1 MRTSVRMKPVHTF
14 VAVTAAFVT
23 LISVA
28 IQGQTRPPAGQQAVP
43 SDLEIQQAATAIEQ
57 ADGYVDVLAAT
68 QKYAAIISSPR
79 VVELVDAALQ
89 NAALNDAQRGVLL
102 LERQLSID
110 CRTLGAAPAARLL
123 AVRVIAGSAI
133 QADTP
138 QQFAAV
144 LEKFSPLAGVMTVD
158 LVRQALN
165 TPGNTWPKPLL
176 PLMEQLARDWPTL
189 GALGAA
195 TKMAAAANANP
206 NPDPGTEAASE
217 RHADARG
224 TLAQH
229 DDLVRQPARRAF
241 RDERRRHRRNVDRH
255 RVRPHAC
262 DPRTLEHERD
272 DLERCVGRRTSMGPA
287 VYVLRGPAGISE
299 RAESTSVLGSDE
311 IATSPS
317 RCTWPA
323 RT

>member
-1 MRTSVRMKPVHTF
+1 M
-14 VAVTAAFVT
+14 
-23 LISVA
+23 
-28 IQGQTRPPAGQQAVP
+28 
-43 SDLEIQQAATAIEQ
+43 
-57 ADGYVDVLAAT
+57 
-68 QKYAAIISSPR
+68 
-79 VVELVDAALQ
+79 DAALQ

-110 CRTLGAAPAARLL
+110 CRVLGAAAATRLL

-144 LEKFSPLAGVMTVD
+144 LEKFSPLASVMTVD

-206 NPDPGTEAASE
+206 NTDPGQKPPPG
-217 RHADARG
+217 G
-224 TLAQH
+224 TPT
-229 DDLVRQPARRAF
+229 LVGHWRSTTISFGSP
-241 RDERRRHRRNVDRH
+241 RDEHFVMRGDGTAETWIVTASGRTPVTPGRWSTKGTSLSVAWEDGRQWGQPFTFHEGQLVFPNVPNQRQFWEAM
-255 RVRPHAC
+255 R
-262 DPRTLEHERD
+262 
-272 DLERCVGRRTSMGPA
+272 
-287 VYVLRGPAGISE
+287 
-299 RAESTSVLGSDE
+299 
-311 IATSPS
+311 
-317 RCTWPA
+317 
-323 RT
+323 

>member
-1 MRTSVRMKPVHTF
+1 MTPLPVFT
-14 VAVTAAFVT
+14 VITAAFVT
-23 LISVA
+23 LMSAA
-28 IQGQTRPPAGQQAVP
+28 IQGQARPPAGQQAVP

-57 ADGYVDVLAAT
+57 ADGYADVLAAT

-110 CRTLGAAPAARLL
+110 CRTLGAAAAARLL

-144 LEKFSPLAGVMTVD
+144 LEKFSPLASVMTVD

-206 NPDPGTEAASE
+206 NPDPGPKPPPS
-217 RHADARG
+217 G
-224 TLAQH
+224 TPT
-229 DDLVRQPARRAF
+229 LVGHWRSTTISFGSP
-241 RDERRRHRRNVDRH
+241 RDEHFVMRGDGTAETWIVTASGRTPVTRGRWSTKGTSLSVAWEDGRQWGQPFTFHEGQLVFPNVPNQRQFWEAM
-255 RVRPHAC
+255 R
-262 DPRTLEHERD
+262 
-272 DLERCVGRRTSMGPA
+272 
-287 VYVLRGPAGISE
+287 
-299 RAESTSVLGSDE
+299 
-311 IATSPS
+311 
-317 RCTWPA
+317 
-323 RT
+323 